1 MNINKDILLAIGIVG
16 LGGVMLYQVLFN
28 FLLPIA
34 LFVVLLYILKLLIKG
49 FDTSE
54 EEEEEETTELL
65 RDKSN
70 SSTAKDLEEINPNK
84 KENIEE
90 NKSVEIK
97 PVIEINSVQKEVE
110 EKAGKEE

>member
-54 EEEEEETTELL
+54 EKETTELL

-70 SSTAKDLEEINPNK
+70 SSTDKDLEEINPNK

-97 PVIEINSVQKEVE
+97 PVIEIKPVQKE
-110 EKAGKEE
+110 EKEKEGKEE